1 MDENKKVFY
10 SYVDNMHRKNEEIH
24 RIMDMKEKIKKE
36 EQKKIEES
44 QRIIKNNQV
53 SIDTV
58 DEAHKAKELTCVNLK
73 KDISIQKRKLQ
84 NLNTLLGELPDVI
97 EGEERKY
104 CEFKKKSRKEIDELM
119 KTLESPPYTNS
130 ADEVWDKIKECQ
142 SNTDQLNSAIYEAH
156 GELTQL
162 KTKCNSSQ
170 EKFRDL
176 VEVERNKNQKLKKI
190 SATLQFIQNLKKGTN
205 GKANDEG
212 DLKKKLEEIN
222 DLYR

>member
-24 RIMDMKEKIKKE
+24 KIMEMKEKIKKE

-58 DEAHKAKELTCVNLK
+58 DDAHKAKELTCVNLK
-73 KDISIQKRKLQ
+73 KEISIQKRKLQ

-97 EGEERKY
+97 QGEEEKY
-104 CEFKKKSRKEIDELM
+104 SEFKKNSRKEIGELM
-119 KTLESPPYTNS
+119 KTLESPLYTGS
-130 ADEVWDKIKECQ
+130 ADDVWDKIKECQ
-142 SNTDQLNSAIYEAH
+142 SNADQLNSAIYEAH
-156 GELTQL
+156 GELAQL
-162 KTKCNSSQ
+162 NMQYNSSK

-176 VEVERNKNQKLKKI
+176 VEVERNKNKKLKKI

>member
-24 RIMDMKEKIKKE
+24 KIMDMKEKIKKG

-58 DEAHKAKELTCVNLK
+58 DDAHKAKELTCVNLK
-73 KDISIQKRKLQ
+73 KEISIQKRKLQ
-84 NLNTLLGELPDVI
+84 MLNTLLGELPDVI
-97 EGEERKY
+97 QGDEGKY
-104 CEFKKKSRKEIDELM
+104 TEFKKKSRKEIGELM
-119 KTLESPPYTNS
+119 KTVESPLYNNS
-130 ADEVWDKIKECQ
+130 ADDVWDKIKECQ

-156 GELTQL
+156 GELALL
-162 KTKCNSSQ
+162 KTEYNSSK

-176 VEVERNKNQKLKKI
+176 VEVERNKNKKLKKI

-222 DLYR
+222 NLYR